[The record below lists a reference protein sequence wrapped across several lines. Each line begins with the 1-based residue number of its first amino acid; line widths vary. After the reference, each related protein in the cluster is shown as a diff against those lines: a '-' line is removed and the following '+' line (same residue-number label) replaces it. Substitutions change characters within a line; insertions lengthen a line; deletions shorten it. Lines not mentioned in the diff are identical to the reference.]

1 MSVALWASET
11 WLQGATEWLDA
22 RLAEAGLSRTGA
34 PEQPHL
40 RPWATVLRI
49 PTTRGAVWLKAAGR
63 DTAFEAPLYELLLR
77 VAPDRVLTPL
87 AVDTE
92 RAWILLPDGGPP
104 LGQRLKGAALMDA
117 LERILPEYGRL
128 QRDLAP
134 HAGEMLAAGVPDM
147 RPAIMPERFEEALE
161 AMRGYVARSDSASDR
176 EGVVRVARQ
185 RDTVARWSEELAA
198 APGAPS
204 RDHNDLHPW
213 NILPGDGHT
222 RLYDWGDSVVAH
234 PFASMIVALG
244 ITQSLVD
251 QGDVEPLRD
260 AYLEAFSDL
269 APHAELV
276 ATLELACRVGKV
288 ARALTWHRAIGAGGP
303 DEAEP
308 SWIRGPIESMV
319 SLLDDSYLGRA

>member
-1 MSVALWASET
+1 VNVELWASED

-22 RLAEAGLSRTGA
+22 RLAEAGLARTGT

-49 PTTRGAVWLKAAGR
+49 PTTRGPVWLKAAGR

-87 AVDTE
+87 AIDTQ

-104 LGQRLKGAALMDA
+104 LGQRLKGAALMAA

-134 HAGEMLAAGVPDM
+134 HA
-147 RPAIMPERFEEALE
+147 
-161 AMRGYVARSDSASDR
+161 
-176 EGVVRVARQ
+176 
-185 RDTVARWSEELAA
+185 
-198 APGAPS
+198 
-204 RDHNDLHPW
+204 
-213 NILPGDGHT
+213 
-222 RLYDWGDSVVAH
+222 
-234 PFASMIVALG
+234 
-244 ITQSLVD
+244 
-251 QGDVEPLRD
+251 
-260 AYLEAFSDL
+260 
-269 APHAELV
+269 ELV
-276 ATLELACRVGKV
+276 ATLELACRLGKV
-288 ARALTWHRAIGAGGP
+288 ARALTWHRAIGAGP
-303 DEAEP
+303 DEAEA